1 MELTIAIS
9 EGAQGLRSGIAED
22 GGAGALPVAAGGA
35 GGKVSGPLLPQPV
48 CAPIATNAT
57 KAAT

>member
-1 MELTIAIS
+1 M
-9 EGAQGLRSGIAED
+9 RSGIAED

-35 GGKVSGPLLPQPV
+35 GGKVSGPLLPQPL

-57 KAAT
+57 KAVT